1 MNPDLK
7 TNIGFE
13 VFFSTRHLFLKL
25 SFYFVDNKLL
35 FRYFRFNYKEGFNDV
50 SFLILKSNQT
60 SPSVIKI
67 PILFNANRHFI
78 NSKDLS
84 FDGLTDICE

>member
-1 MNPDLK
+1 M
-7 TNIGFE
+7 
-13 VFFSTRHLFLKL
+13 TRHLFLKF
-25 SFYFVDNKLL
+25 SFYFVDTKLL

-67 PILFNANRHFI
+67 PILFNANNRHFI